1 MIKLADKSMWP
12 HLIRLWESSFG
23 DSEVYITQFLEWN
36 FDYIKTL
43 VYIADDKPV
52 SVAYLLPI
60 EYVPGTEAKRM
71 LTDRG
76 IAGTSAFET
85 KCLYLYAAATL
96 PEYRGRGYFGE
107 ILAFIKEHISE
118 PVILVP
124 AEEGLITYYEKQG
137 LYLCGQE
144 HTVMVAS
151 EDMDTQVETVLPEKR
166 EQVFRIGTCDEI
178 SEEAYFELRQQVLAG
193 QSHMRWNKH
202 FIQYIC
208 HENQGFGGSQ
218 ASMTIDTLS
227 FAVMYRVHGDEL
239 EILELYPQTHTE
251 NCAQFLMFK
260 TGCKKAK
267 ICMRPP
273 FMANKYFSCKGEDV
287 YFNLTLG

>member
-1 MIKLADKSMWP
+1 MIKSADKSMWLD
-12 HLIRLWESSFG
+12 LIRLWQSSFG

-36 FDYIKTL
+36 FDKITTL
-43 VYIADDKPV
+43 VYIVDDRPV

-60 EYVPGTEAKRM
+60 EYVPGTKAKRALM
-71 LTDRG
+71 DRG
-76 IAGTSAFET
+76 IDSTSVYET

-124 AEEGLITYYEKQG
+124 AEERLITYYEKHG

-144 HTVMVAS
+144 HMVMVAS
-151 EDMDTQVETVLPEKR
+151 ENMDAQAETVLPGKG
-166 EQVFRIGTCDEI
+166 EQVFRVGTCDEI
-178 SEEAYFELRQQVLAG
+178 SEEAYFELRRQVLAG

-208 HENQGFGGSQ
+208 HENQGWGGSQ
-218 ASMTIDTLS
+218 VSMTIDALS
-227 FAVMYRVHGDEL
+227 FAVMYRVQGDEL
-239 EILELYPQTHTE
+239 EILELYPQTHIET
-251 NCAQFLMFK
+251 CAQFLMLK
-260 TGCKKAK
+260 TGCKNAK
-267 ICMRPP
+267 VCVHPP
-273 FMANKYFSCKGEDV
+273 FMANKNFSCKGEDI